1 MGGRGAVLTFPGGS
15 RRFGDVFVPCVC
27 CLPAWRADIAQT
39 AGFVKLVPDPEL
51 LGTPWQFHSLFPTY
65 IFPGFSSFY
74 TFCETKPRLF
84 FSSLFLKF

>member
-51 LGTPWQFHSLFPTY
+51 LGTPWQFHSLCFPRT
-65 IFPGFSSFY
+65 FSLDLVHF
-74 TFCETKPRLF
+74 TLF
-84 FSSLFLKF
+84 VKQSLDYFFLLYF